1 MVRVLLTAAVISF
14 VVGVFP
20 AYADCTEWCRVNRC
34 GVGGLSGRNANC
46 MPRCV
51 ETCQAKHKHSRDI
64 HRNPPRLVFAEQ
76 LRR

>member
-1 MVRVLLTAAVISF
+1 MVRVLLMATAISF

-20 AYADCTEWCRVNRC
+20 AYAQGGGGCQEWCRVNRC

-51 ETCQAKHKHSRDI
+51 EACQAKHKSK
-64 HRNPPRLVFAEQ
+64 
-76 LRR
+76 